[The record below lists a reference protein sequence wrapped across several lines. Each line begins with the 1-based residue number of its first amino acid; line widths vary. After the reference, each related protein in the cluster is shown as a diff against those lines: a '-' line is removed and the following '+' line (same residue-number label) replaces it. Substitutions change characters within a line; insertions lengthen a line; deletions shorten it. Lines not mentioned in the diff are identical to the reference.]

1 VLVLKGLSALT
12 LPDDSFMLRGM
23 LRLVL
28 PSLVRASLVALA
40 FAGGSAWADTDQI
53 TRLLS
58 DKGLIAPGGAASTP
72 AAAPP
77 AEPTPAATAA
87 PLAASTA
94 TAPES
99 FTQHVRQKASD
110 MVLTAMNFLGVPYRR
125 GGNDADSGFDCSGFT
140 RHIFESSLGLV
151 LPRRADEQAH
161 AKGLLAVKRDDLK
174 PGDLVFFNTLRRT
187 FSHVGIYIGEGK
199 FIHAPKPGGEVRVED
214 MRFSYWAKRFTGARR
229 AEQAEASAVEATPL
243 AEPLSDGGAVATV
256 VNNVATAATTVAA
269 PIAAAVPEVL
279 KPGSPPPTRKASHKT
294 RRKPAAKAVKA

>member
-1 VLVLKGLSALT
+1 LT
-12 LPDDSFMLRGM
+12 LPGESFMLRAM
-23 LRLVL
+23 LRLVV
-28 PSLVRASLVALA
+28 PFFVRASLAALA

-77 AEPTPAATAA
+77 VEPTPAATGAPVATPPAA
-87 PLAASTA
+87 
-94 TAPES
+94 APES

-110 MVLTAMNFLGVPYRR
+110 MVLTAMNFLGVRYRR

-151 LPRRADEQAH
+151 LPRRADEQAR
-161 AKGLLAVKRDDLK
+161 AKGLLTVKRDDLK

-214 MRFSYWAKRFTGARR
+214 MRFAYWSKRFTGARR
-229 AEQAEASAVEATPL
+229 VEQAEAPAASGDAAATAVES
-243 AEPLSDGGAVATV
+243 LSDGGAVTAV
-256 VNNVATAATTVAA
+256 ADNVATAATTAVA
-269 PIAAAVPEVL
+269 PLAAAVPEAL
-279 KPGSPPPTRKASHKT
+279 KPSSPPATRKASHKT
-294 RRKPAAKAVKA
+294 RRKPAAKATKA

>member
-1 VLVLKGLSALT
+1 LT
-12 LPDDSFMLRGM
+12 LPGDSFMLRAM
-23 LRLVL
+23 LRLAV
-28 PSLVRASLVALA
+28 SFFVRASLVALA
-40 FAGGSAWADTDQI
+40 AASGSAWADTDQI

-77 AEPTPAATAA
+77 AEPTAAATAA
-87 PLAASTA
+87 PVATPPAA
-94 TAPES
+94 APES

-110 MVLTAMNFLGVPYRR
+110 MVLTAMNFLGVRYRR

-151 LPRRADEQAH
+151 LPRRADEQAR

-214 MRFSYWAKRFTGARR
+214 MRFAYWAKRFTGARR
-229 AEQAEASAVEATPL
+229 AEQAEAPAAASVDAAATAVES
-243 AEPLSDGGAVATV
+243 LSDGRAVTAV
-256 VNNVATAATTVAA
+256 VDNVATAATTAAA
-269 PIAAAVPEVL
+269 PLAAAVPEVM
-279 KPGSPPPTRKASHKT
+279 KPASPPATRKAAHKT